1 MRRKVWLENL
11 DAYLFLLPAI
21 SIIFVFAILPGLK
34 LFIYSLSDLKLMST
48 GSYIGLDNF
57 IKIFKSSGFRSSI
70 FVSIQFMI
78 IVVFLQTSLALII
91 AVLAN
96 KETRVMRALRSFY
109 FIPVILTFVVVCYL
123 WKGLYNGNYGLL
135 NEIIAALGGNH
146 QKFLD
151 DPDQALVSLIIVCI
165 WKSWPFSM
173 IIIIAGLKNI
183 PTSIYESARID
194 GAGSFRQFI
203 SLTIPMLRR
212 TLLFIVVITTMDSVV
227 KVFIPVFVMT
237 SGGPMGTTDMM
248 VHYIWRTAFRLGKFG
263 EASAMA
269 VILFFFVLT
278 INLLQLKFG
287 DQND

>member
-1 MRRKVWLENL
+1 MRRKVWLETL

-21 SIIFVFAILPGLK
+21 SIIFVFAILPGVK

-70 FVSIQFMI
+70 SVSIQFMI

-109 FIPVILTFVVVCYL
+109 FIPVILTFVVVSYL
-123 WKGLYNGNYGLL
+123 WKGLYNVNYGLL
-135 NEIIAALGGNH
+135 NEIIAAFGGKH
-146 QKFLD
+146 LYFLD
-151 DPDQALVSLIIVCI
+151 DPDQALVSIIIVCI

-237 SGGPMGTTDMM
+237 SGGPRGSTDMM

-287 DQND
+287 EQND